1 MASETYTIRAMRP
14 NDVDAVTGMWRDMAE
29 QHAQYDAERWDWT
42 DDFCEVHRRHLLE
55 TLDEEDV
62 LSLVAE
68 APGGEVVGY
77 LRASVSEP
85 APIWRVRRR
94 GQIWDVY
101 VAGPHGRKGVGRML
115 MERAFDELRARGAED
130 VVLRVSEAN
139 RSAVKLYEKVGMRL
153 VTHEMYRRL

>member
-1 MASETYTIRAMRP
+1 MSKESYTVRAMRAADEP
-14 NDVDAVTGMWRDMAE
+14 AVSAMWESMAG
-29 QHAQYDAERWDWT
+29 QHARYDAERWDWT

-55 TLDEEDV
+55 TLDEQDV

-68 APGGEVVGY
+68 GPAGEVVGY

-94 GQIWDVY
+94 AQIWDVY
-101 VAGPHGRKGVGRML
+101 VSEAHSRKGVGRML

-130 VVLRVSEAN
+130 VILRVSEAN